1 MDEIGWFLDILTKLL
16 NPHFSSETMSTEKM
30 YRMIYQ
36 TLLVF
41 PFQNQGAR
49 TKSYMVSEILLNYL
63 IAVVG
68 VYFLLLGR
76 LAIPELPA
84 AAS

>member
-1 MDEIGWFLDILTKLL
+1 
-16 NPHFSSETMSTEKM
+16 M
-30 YRMIYQ
+30 YRMIPNDISNS
-36 TLLVF
+36 VVI

-68 VYFLLLGR
+68 VYFLLLR
-76 LAIPELPA
+76 WLAIPELLA